1 MKPVKLSCICCT
13 SCEMMDPVKYAGNM
27 CIFGGPYSGYQNIGE
42 LPPPKKAAASQT
54 TSLLVPPVNA

>member
-1 MKPVKLSCICCT
+1 
-13 SCEMMDPVKYAGNM
+13 MMDPVKYAGNM

-42 LPPPKKAAASQT
+42 LPPPKKAAASKT